1 MRVCIVKLP
10 PTPPQGKKK
19 ALNVAKSTWLL
30 VHPLLF
36 GSILLTSTSLLPER
50 DWRLGDKQCLLFI
63 ACILVS
69 LFVWMANR
77 RKSQQHPVG
86 SAYTRFM
93 QHRVANLHSTQC
105 FCCEYSDRIR
115 RRSTWI
121 LKRNSCFLRLSM
133 LIPWIDDSNVF
144 REN

>member
-50 DWRLGDKQCLLFI
+50 D
-63 ACILVS
+63 
-69 LFVWMANR
+69 
-77 RKSQQHPVG
+77 
-86 SAYTRFM
+86 
-93 QHRVANLHSTQC
+93 
-105 FCCEYSDRIR
+105 
-115 RRSTWI
+115 
-121 LKRNSCFLRLSM
+121 
-133 LIPWIDDSNVF
+133 
-144 REN
+144 